1 MSEADKSYGLL
12 REVSTIEETRNP
24 AWQRHLPPQAAV
36 DWLREGWHDFMI
48 QPGLSLAYGI
58 VVFLVTAFLWWTLVA
73 SGWDFVLLP
82 AIAGYMI
89 VAPILAMGLYEKSR
103 ALEEGVWAD
112 GEPPAHALDM
122 DGGISQPDRVRIRA
136 SSNLNAESLAIF
148 EYQNSF

>member
-12 REVSTIEETRNP
+12 SEVSTIEETRNP
-24 AWQRHLPPQAAV
+24 ARQRHLPPQAAV

-89 VAPILAMGLYEKSR
+89 VAPILAMGLYE
-103 ALEEGVWAD
+103 G
-112 GEPPAHALDM
+112 PAQELF
-122 DGGISQPDRVRIRA
+122 PLTR
-136 SSNLNAESLAIF
+136 
-148 EYQNSF
+148 